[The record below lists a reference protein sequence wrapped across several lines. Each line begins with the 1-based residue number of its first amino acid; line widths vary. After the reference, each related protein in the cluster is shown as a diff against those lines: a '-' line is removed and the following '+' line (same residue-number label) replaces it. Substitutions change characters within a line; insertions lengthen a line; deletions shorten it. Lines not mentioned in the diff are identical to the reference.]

1 MESITRA
8 LQSYITQARNTAKT
22 EFARRLEGPLLVVAM
37 QRHDK
42 RIDLDSTKIGNQ
54 EMSLSASRLARLHKG
69 SQVIATNQQP
79 RKIADSIS
87 LGRAEDNDVP
97 LADDTISS
105 HHAELVLDDVTGRV
119 TLEDLGST
127 NGTEV
132 NEEPVHPG
140 KPVDLHDGDI
150 VCFGDAVYLF
160 FTPGGFHDALRL
172 IGGF

>member
-1 MESITRA
+1 MLEDERP
-8 LQSYITQARNTAKT
+8 LQDYIAQARNTARS
-22 EFARRLEGPLLVVAM
+22 EFVRRLEGPLLVVAM
-37 QRHDK
+37 QRRDE
-42 RIDLDSTKIGNQ
+42 RVADDTKIGNQ
-54 EMSLSASRLARLHKG
+54 ELSPSASRLARLHNG
-69 SQVIATNQQP
+69 SKVIATNLKP
-79 RKIADSIS
+79 RKVADAIT
-87 LGRAEDNDVP
+87 LGRADDNDVP

-105 HHAELVLDDVTGRV
+105 HHAELVIDDVTGRI

-127 NGTEV
+127 NGTEL

-140 KPVDLHDGDI
+140 KPVDLSDGDV